1 LISILI
7 RYVRDS
13 RNKMIIEFVIII
25 VIIRF

>member
-1 LISILI
+1 MISILI